1 MEMPA
6 RRKQVPAQRKQ
17 LPVRDKTYSWILS
30 PEVGMNCF
38 ESPDADQTVTK
49 LWEVEKLTTFHDA
62 ELAQATKEINA
73 ILTRVE
79 ASNKDPELTLS
90 FIRFQNRHFLVW
102 ARYGAVGP
110 HDDEATIRKTLR
122 VKGT

>member
-1 MEMPA
+1 MPA
-6 RRKQVPAQRKQ
+6 PK
-17 LPVRDKTYSWILS
+17 LPIGPTKYSWT
-30 PEVGMNCF
+30 MT
-38 ESPDADQTVTK
+38 ADRRVKCYKSQAGGQTITS
-49 LWEVEKLTTFHDA
+49 LWVLGELTPFHDA

-79 ASNKDPELTLS
+79 ASNKEPELTLS